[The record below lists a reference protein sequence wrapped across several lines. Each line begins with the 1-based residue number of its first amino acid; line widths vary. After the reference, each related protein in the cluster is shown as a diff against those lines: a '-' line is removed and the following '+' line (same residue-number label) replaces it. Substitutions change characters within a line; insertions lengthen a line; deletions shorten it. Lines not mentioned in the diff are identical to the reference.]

1 MILPDTPVV
10 ELPDVEVV
18 TIVKVLGVGEREA
31 EKWQEIDNW
40 ELYTYYMYF

>member
-10 ELPDVEVV
+10 ELPDLEGV
-18 TIVKVLGVGEREA
+18 TIPEVSGVGERET
-31 EKWQEIDNW
+31 EKLQEIDNW